1 MSRRRR
7 CTLSPRLRAAFTVV
21 ELLIVVAALLV
32 IAGIV
37 IPQIDSVLDE
47 ACESRMLANLHDLH
61 VAVERYRM
69 DHSGQLP
76 TSEKQLVEPTNSFG
90 ATGNGPAFP
99 FGPYLPEI
107 PVNPI
112 NDSATITL
120 TAETNPDVASATGWI
135 LNATTGQLWGGM
147 RREDY

>member
-1 MSRRRR
+1 MSRRCR
-7 CTLSPRLRAAFTVV
+7 CTLCPRLRAGFTVV

-69 DHSGQLP
+69 DHNGRLP
-76 TSEKQLVEPTNSFG
+76 TSEKQLLERTDFFG
-90 ATGNGPAFP
+90 ATGSGPVFP

-107 PVNPI
+107 PVNPM
-112 NDSATITL
+112 NDSSAITF
-120 TAETNPDVASATGWI
+120 TTEAKPDVASATGWI
-135 LNATTGQLWGGM
+135 FNSTTGQIWGGM
-147 RREDY
+147 RRDDY